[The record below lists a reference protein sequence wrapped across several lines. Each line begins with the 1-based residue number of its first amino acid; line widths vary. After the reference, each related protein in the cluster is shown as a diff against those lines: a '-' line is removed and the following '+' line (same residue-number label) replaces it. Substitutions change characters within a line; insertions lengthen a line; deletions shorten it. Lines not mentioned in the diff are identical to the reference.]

1 MEVIEGGLKKG
12 IWQSDRDAYS
22 EEDIEAGNA
31 ILEILAY
38 KHNPAWKKLIW
49 EIKEVQPLKVIK

>member
-1 MEVIEGGLKKG
+1 MELIEGGFKEG

-31 ILEILAY
+31 IFEMLAR
-38 KHNPAWKKLIW
+38 KHNPAWKELIW
-49 EIKEVQPLKVIK
+49 EIKENQPLKVVK